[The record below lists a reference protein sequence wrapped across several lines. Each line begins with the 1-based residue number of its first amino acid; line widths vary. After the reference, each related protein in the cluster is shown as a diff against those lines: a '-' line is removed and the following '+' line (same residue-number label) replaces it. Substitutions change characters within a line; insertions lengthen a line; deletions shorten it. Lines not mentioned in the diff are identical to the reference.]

1 MGNTCNAL
9 DHCRGEATFAS
20 PDAVMVAATAPAGNE
35 AWIGHPEG
43 PSASERKSLMRKFL
57 IVTVFA
63 LATPAMAHDC
73 PDKVIAAADHL
84 GLNRVESFGATHPT
98 YYLPASLDGSGL
110 LVIDCIEATEVT
122 MTVYSEKP
130 SDRFMAIFGE
140 SAHDVAG
147 VSAQDAVAS
156 ARECQKDGLARKG
169 LKKELVF
176 GDPIEKPDLYVGCRV
191 GVNFTSFSVFQQR

>member
-1 MGNTCNAL
+1 
-9 DHCRGEATFAS
+9 
-20 PDAVMVAATAPAGNE
+20 
-35 AWIGHPEG
+35 
-43 PSASERKSLMRKFL
+43 MRKFL

-98 YYLPASLDGSGL
+98 YYLPAGLDGSGL
-110 LVIDCIEATEVT
+110 LVIDCVEATEVT

-156 ARECQKDGLARKG
+156 ALECQKDGLARKG
-169 LKKELVF
+169 LQKGLYF

-191 GVNFTSFSVFQQR
+191 GDDLTSFSVFHQR

>member
-1 MGNTCNAL
+1 
-9 DHCRGEATFAS
+9 
-20 PDAVMVAATAPAGNE
+20 
-35 AWIGHPEG
+35 
-43 PSASERKSLMRKFL
+43 MRKFL
-57 IVTVFA
+57 IVTAFA
-63 LATPAMAHDC
+63 LATPAIAHDC

-110 LVIDCIEATEVT
+110 LVIDCVEATEVT

>member
-1 MGNTCNAL
+1 
-9 DHCRGEATFAS
+9 
-20 PDAVMVAATAPAGNE
+20 
-35 AWIGHPEG
+35 
-43 PSASERKSLMRKFL
+43 MRKFL
-57 IVTVFA
+57 IVTAFA

-84 GLNRVESFGATHPT
+84 GLNRLKIHSGATHPT

-147 VSAQDAVAS
+147 VVCRSKCS
-156 ARECQKDGLARKG
+156 C
-169 LKKELVF
+169 
-176 GDPIEKPDLYVGCRV
+176 VGP
-191 GVNFTSFSVFQQR
+191 